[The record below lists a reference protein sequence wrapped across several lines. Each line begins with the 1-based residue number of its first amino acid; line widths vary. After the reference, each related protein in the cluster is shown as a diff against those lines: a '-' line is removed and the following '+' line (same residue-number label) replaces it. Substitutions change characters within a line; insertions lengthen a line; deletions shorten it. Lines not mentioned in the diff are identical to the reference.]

1 MFPLEMITWEDH
13 YSHQGWQDIPMES
26 PEYLATTVGWV
37 VYEDKKKVVLAQSI
51 ADNAIAD
58 AMHIM
63 KVNIRHRDDVE
74 IVTKP
79 SKKPR
84 NSGKKEQLK

>member
-1 MFPLEMITWEDH
+1 
-13 YSHQGWQDIPMES
+13 MES

-37 VYEDKKKVVLAQSI
+37 VYKDKKKVVLAQSI

-63 KVNIRHRDDVE
+63 KVNIRNRDNVE
-74 IVTKP
+74 IVTKGR
-79 SKKPR
+79 KKIAITD
-84 NSGKKEQLK
+84 KKEQSK

>member
-1 MFPLEMITWEDH
+1 MFPLICVTWEDH

-63 KVNIRHRDDVE
+63 KVNIRNRDNVE
-74 IVTKP
+74 IVTKGR
-79 SKKPR
+79 KKIAITD
-84 NSGKKEQLK
+84 KKEQSK